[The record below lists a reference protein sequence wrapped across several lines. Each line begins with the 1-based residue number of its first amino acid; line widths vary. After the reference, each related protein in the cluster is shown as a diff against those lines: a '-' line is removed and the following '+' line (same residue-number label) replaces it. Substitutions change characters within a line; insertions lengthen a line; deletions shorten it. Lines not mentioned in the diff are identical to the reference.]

1 MYRKPMLIVLAMV
14 FQWSAY
20 STLNPVDSAMVEP
33 NVEEIETTSEDP
45 TEEVSDVEQTEDSSV
60 PQPDSLDQTVF
71 AQLSELYDAFA
82 NHSSDLWTD
91 DYRFDQDQAMYVRT
105 DKEGNPLYAY
115 IFNYE
120 DAAAL
125 PSAELVDTGHENLG
139 SVYYLSEIPNGSRA
153 ENIPFF
159 DFQFPV
165 GDEEIFMMK
174 YSEFDEGFDLENFQ
188 WQLFVAHEAMHRY
201 QMLNWTNSEG
211 YQEGKEYDLSAE
223 HISLIFLEQ
232 KLLLLALETDDA
244 SVRENALM
252 QFVAVRTKRNELWPG
267 AVGVDNQ
274 QERIEGMPRYL
285 EYRLAIIN
293 GYEEEK
299 ALYNSVLNELEYSLN
314 PMEGMTRDI
323 LKFGRF
329 YSSGAALGVLLDQLE
344 IDWKARIETGETPF
358 DVLSDYYAI
367 EDIDALIETAKSEQD
382 FDSLMSSAAEAAEYA
397 ASEPEGEMGSSGG
410 GTVEIERIR
419 KPYEEVDPTNAPSY
433 VPSGYHILGMF
444 SYSVDEIDFEP
455 LRGVYSPDGEDI
467 VVVDLGNDGG
477 EETEIRIYRSPFHGT
492 LDEYFNGLVIGMPP
506 MKEVAVGELI
516 AKGDQFELQN
526 GINSMLIFATGEEL
540 IQIEAPIGLEESAK
554 IMESLLP

>member
-1 MYRKPMLIVLAMV
+1 MYRKPFFIVLAMSIILTAC
-14 FQWSAY
+14 SAV
-20 STLNPVDSAMVEP
+20 NPADNAGVESNISSNEAILEEPPEDVLKDDS
-33 NVEEIETTSEDP
+33 I
-45 TEEVSDVEQTEDSSV
+45 EEVSIH
-60 PQPDSLDQTVF
+60 PPDSLDQTVF
-71 AQLSELYDAFA
+71 AQLSELYDSFA

-105 DKEGNPLYAY
+105 DKDGNPLYAY

-120 DAAAL
+120 DTAAL

-159 DFQFPV
+159 DFRFPV
-165 GDEEIFMMK
+165 GEEEIFMMK
-174 YSEFDEGFDLENFQ
+174 YSEFDEGIDLENFQ

-274 QERIEGMPRYL
+274 QERGEGMPRYL

-344 IDWKARIETGETPF
+344 IDWKARIEAGETPF

-367 EDIDALIETAKSEQD
+367 EDIDTLIETAKREQD
-382 FDSLMSSAAEAAEYA
+382 FDNLISTAVEAAEYA
-397 ASEPEGEMGSSGG
+397 ASEPEGDLGSSGG

-419 KPYEEVDPTNAPSY
+419 KPYQEVDPAYEPSY
-433 VPSGYHILGMF
+433 MPVGYHILGMF

-455 LRGVYSPDGEDI
+455 LRGLYSPDGEDI